1 MFEGSSKVWR
11 FRNVVIRVQISFL
24 LWVRIPSNLS
34 KWIRVHAKS
43 NSKHWSNWKHRIQP
57 SFSLT
62 VHRLLG
68 SGHWAEPV
76 HRPNEPD
83 PVRVRD
89 SQLFLPPCRQQGQA
103 TTHQLTPVAPPIG
116 PSSDLVLMYFLRGFS
131 PLISSSTAARLWEH
145 FDGHGEIFCIFFLNQ
160 KVDHDYSTSL
170 SWNAFPIFSPLKFG
184 LSRVVL

>member
-1 MFEGSSKVWR
+1 MSQDSIKSFKMDPSPCEIEFETLIQLEAQNST
-11 FRNVVIRVQISFL
+11 VIFSYCAQI
-24 LWVRIPSNLS
+24 
-34 KWIRVHAKS
+34 A
-43 NSKHWSNWKHRIQP
+43 
-57 SFSLT
+57 
-62 VHRLLG
+62 
-68 SGHWAEPV
+68 GHWAEPV

-103 TTHQLTPVAPPIG
+103 TTHQLTPVAPPFG

-160 KVDHDYSTSL
+160 KVDHDY
-170 SWNAFPIFSPLKFG
+170 
-184 LSRVVL
+184 